1 MHFDNSRYIWAYRDY
16 LIKAFNTNKPFD
28 QFAKEQIAGDLLP
41 PRNLDQIIASG
52 YVRSGVSSNE
62 GGTIPEE
69 LRVNIARERTEAYGA
84 AFLGLTV
91 GCAVCH
97 DHKYDPTTQKD
108 FYQLSAFF
116 NNINEQPFNG
126 DKPNWAPVVRIP
138 KPQNLEAYNRVLA
151 KRAELQRQLDASR
164 LQDRVLI
171 QHWLASKQNPA
182 QPVSTDKLLASPAP
196 G

>member
-1 MHFDNSRYIWAYRDY
+1 MR
-16 LIKAFNTNKPFD
+16 
-28 QFAKEQIAGDLLP
+28 
-41 PRNLDQIIASG
+41 
-52 YVRSGVSSNE
+52 
-62 GGTIPEE
+62 
-69 LRVNIARERTEAYGA
+69 RERTEAYGA

-138 KPQNLEAYNRVLA
+138 KPQNLAAYNRRLA

-164 LQDRVLI
+164 LQDRALDSAMARNRNRI
-171 QHWLASKQNPA
+171 LP
-182 QPVSTDKLLASPAP
+182 QPVSTDKLQLRLRLDEGGGDVLKNSAPDANPKSFPIGKFKPHVGRNHLAVAGFSHGHQHP
-196 G
+196 GGDGTDGRL